1 MKKIKLLLAALFA
14 IFSVSLIVS
23 CETDIDVTSEW
34 KDITIVYGLISQ
46 NDSVHYL
53 KINKAFLGDGN
64 SIEYAREEDSLSY
77 FGNLDVTITEVS
89 ENGAT
94 RTFHFD
100 TVTVQKEPGVFAEKQ
115 LIYRS
120 EFVMP
125 SDLTD
130 NNISNDKTYEYKLL
144 IVNKITGKEI
154 RSETILV
161 KDFNIST
168 PRTGQP
174 TIDYL
179 IDNQMQVKWK
189 SAENARRYDVYIRFW
204 FDEVFNTTDTISR
217 YIDWNLGSIKSN
229 TLSGGEDLIIQYRPT
244 AIYDISNSL
253 IPYSD
258 PAKENSVTSRLTDKV
273 VYTIVASGDEL
284 STYIDVNGPSSGII
298 QDRPEYTNIDNGL
311 GLFSARFI
319 KRSSI
324 MVGTQTEEQFIARK
338 PNLKFVDKI
347 GN

>member
-1 MKKIKLLLAALFA
+1 MKKLKLSLAALLLSIAATF
-14 IFSVSLIVS
+14 FVS

-34 KDITIVYGLISQ
+34 KDITIVYGLLSQ

-64 SIEYAREEDSLSY
+64 SIEYAREADSLSY
-77 FGNLDVTITEVS
+77 FGNLDVTVTEVS

-100 TVTVQKEPGVFAEKQ
+100 TVTVQKEAGVFAEKQ
-115 LIYRS
+115 LVYRS
-120 EFVMP
+120 EFLMP

-144 IVNKITGKEI
+144 IVNKLTGKEI
-154 RSETILV
+154 KSETILV

-179 IDNQMQVKWK
+179 VDNQMQVKWK

-217 YIDWNLGSIKSN
+217 YIN
-229 TLSGGEDLIIQYRPT
+229 
-244 AIYDISNSL
+244 
-253 IPYSD
+253 
-258 PAKENSVTSRLTDKV
+258 
-273 VYTIVASGDEL
+273 
-284 STYIDVNGPSSGII
+284 
-298 QDRPEYTNIDNGL
+298 NI
-311 GLFSARFI
+311 
-319 KRSSI
+319 
-324 MVGTQTEEQFIARK
+324 
-338 PNLKFVDKI
+338 
-347 GN
+347 